1 MAEQLDSIEGK
12 LISIDSDASSP
23 SMVEDKAITEKT
35 VVVLGVP
42 RGGTTMVAG
51 IVQRCG
57 ISLGNDLPTNLED
70 QAFVG
75 VPIEDMVL
83 SIAERN
89 RTKSVW
95 GWKYPR
101 AAIYLPIIQEYLIN
115 PHYIIV
121 WRDVFASSSRR
132 RHSGESI
139 HDALHWAHKIQE
151 QNIEVTRNLSGPQL
165 MISYE
170 KAILDPVE
178 AANQICDFLDIEK
191 SFSEAAVRG
200 FATPGSYKT
209 NPDTDIRHVEDR
221 ALFSFRDNEY
231 VFHITNKND
240 VVQKQHYLGKL
251 YKQHELELLGQYVS
265 DGQTIVDVGA
275 NIGNHTIFFAKSFPH
290 STVIPIEPS
299 PAAIKILEANITA
312 SDCANID
319 TRFLGEGVSSSAGP
333 ALLQRGSA
341 NNLGNARITREMRYA
356 DLNEQDRNWFQEIR
370 LSKGDDLLCAT
381 NVGFIKI
388 DVAGHELEVLRGLG
402 KTIQRCRPTISVT
415 IEDHDL
421 ESFHRWMMEAS
432 YYEVSNVS
440 TFASC
445 KTYIIQPDL

>member
-1 MAEQLDSIEGK
+1 MAEQLESIEGK
-12 LISIDSDASSP
+12 LISIDSDTSSR

-57 ISLGNDLPTNLED
+57 ISLGDDLPTNLED

-83 SIAERN
+83 TIAERN
-89 RTKSVW
+89 RTKKVW

-121 WRDVFASSSRR
+121 WRDVFAASSRR
-132 RHSGESI
+132 RHRGESM
-139 HDALHWAHKIQE
+139 HDALRWAHKIQE

-178 AANQICDFLDIEK
+178 AANQMCDFLDIEK
-191 SFSEAAVRG
+191 SFSEAAIRG
-200 FATPGSYKT
+200 FATPGSYKN

-221 ALFSFRDNEY
+221 ALFTSGKYEY
-231 VFHITNKND
+231 VFHVSNRNEI
-240 VVQKQHYLGKL
+240 VQKKHYLGKL
-251 YKQHELELLGQYVS
+251 YKQHELELLQQFIS
-265 DGQTIVDVGA
+265 DGDTIVDIGA
-275 NIGNHTIFFAKSFPH
+275 NIGNHTIFFAKNFPN
-290 STVIPIEPS
+290 STVMPIEPS

-312 SDCANID
+312 NDCANID
-319 TRFLGEGVSSSAGP
+319 TRFLGEGVSSSSGP

-341 NNLGNARITREMRYA
+341 NNLGNARVTREMTYA

-370 LSKGDDLLCAT
+370 LSKGDDLLFAID
-381 NVGFIKI
+381 VGFIKI
-388 DVAGHELEVLRGLG
+388 DVAGHELEVLRGLE
-402 KTIQRCRPTISVT
+402 KTIERYRPAISVT

-421 ESFHRWMMEAS
+421 ESFHQWMIGAN
-432 YYEVSNVS
+432 YHEVSNVS
-440 TFASC
+440 TFANG